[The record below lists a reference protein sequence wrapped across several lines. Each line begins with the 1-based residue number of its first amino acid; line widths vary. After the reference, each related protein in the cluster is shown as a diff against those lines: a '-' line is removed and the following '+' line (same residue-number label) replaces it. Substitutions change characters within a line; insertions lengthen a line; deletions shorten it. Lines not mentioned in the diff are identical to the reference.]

1 MKYYKMN
8 VSNTLKIKMM
18 KRLPIILLLFLA
30 AALITSCSGEEQET
44 QDEQG
49 LVKLV
54 NVESR
59 MVEPQTFE
67 RFLRLVGTVESEND
81 VQISAEVSGRIERFY
96 VNKGDRI
103 AKGAPILKIDD
114 RKLLRQQAQL
124 QAQAEQAREQYERLK
139 RVFEQDSIGSEM
151 NLIDAKA
158 AYQERKGALESVEVD
173 LNNTT
178 VRAPFTAVFD
188 EKMLD
193 VGEMASP
200 GMQLVRIIGSS
211 DLKIAAGVPSRFSEA
226 VSKGDEADVWFDFQQ
241 SDTLSLPISYVGQ
254 SIDQDAR
261 TFKVEID
268 LPAEARKYKVD
279 MNANVK
285 LRTLRQD
292 GSIIVGE
299 EYVYQ
304 KGNGFLVYTV
314 AKSDSGNTVARA
326 RSVRLGPSYENS
338 VVIEN
343 GLKTGEEIITVGSS
357 FLQDSMRVKVVRNR
371 DKEIAQ
377 QNNQ

>member
-1 MKYYKMN
+1 MK
-8 VSNTLKIKMM
+8 ST
-18 KRLPIILLLFLA
+18 IITLLLFVS
-30 AALITSCSGEEQET
+30 ALILASCSGEEPET
-44 QDEQG
+44 TNEEG
-49 LVKLV
+49 LVKSV

-59 MVEPQTFE
+59 VVEPQTFE

-81 VQISAEVSGRIERFY
+81 VQISAEVSGRIERYY

-103 AKGAPILKIDD
+103 ARGAPILKIDD
-114 RKLLRQQAQL
+114 SKLLRQQAQL
-124 QAQAEQAREQYERLK
+124 QAQTEQAREQYERLR

-158 AYQERKGALESVEVD
+158 VYQQRKAALEAAEVD
-173 LNNTT
+173 LSNTT
-178 VRAPFTAVFD
+178 VRAPFSAILD
-188 EKMLD
+188 EKMLN

-200 GMQLVRIIGSS
+200 GMQLVRIIGLE
-211 DLKIAAGVPSRFSEA
+211 DLRIAAGVPSRFSEA
-226 VSKGDEADVWFDFQQ
+226 VSTGDKAEVWFDFQQ

-268 LPAEARKYKVD
+268 LPAQARKYKVD

-285 LRTLRQD
+285 LRTFQQD
-292 GSIIVGE
+292 SSIIVGE

-304 KGNGFLVYTV
+304 KGNGFIVYTV
-314 AKSDSGNTVARA
+314 AKSDSGTTVARA
-326 RSVRLGPSYENS
+326 RNVSLGPSYENS

-343 GLKTGEEIITVGSS
+343 GLNTGEEIITVGSS
-357 FLQDSMRVKVVRNR
+357 FLQDSMRVDVVKNR